1 MNNKNKIMK
10 NPILSFIVVCC
21 ILYCSSVTAQ
31 TIKDDIY
38 SSGQTLSI
46 SVNKSVS
53 TDKIDKKST
62 DTKYLV
68 LGGVAM
74 HPSQTSGFV
83 MVGAVKTIGG
93 YLKFKTDLNFDERFG
108 SEGMSTDSRY
118 FTGETQP
125 GRYAATGGILWRVFS
140 PVLLYGG
147 LGYGNRWLN
156 WRTVSG
162 DIYRVTDFS
171 HQGIELETGLM
182 LKIKK
187 LVLSG
192 GVSVT
197 TFNYMEANI
206 GVGIMF
212 GIPKSKI
219 KATRVKSSH
228 GGKR

>member
-1 MNNKNKIMK
+1 MK
-10 NPILSFIVVCC
+10 NPILSFIVVSC

-38 SSGQTLSI
+38 SSGKTQSV

-53 TDKIDKKST
+53 TDKIDEKST

-68 LGGVAM
+68 LGGMAI

-93 YLKFKTDLNFDERFG
+93 YLKFKTDLNFDENFD
-108 SEGMSTDSRY
+108 SEGMSTDRRY
-118 FTGETQP
+118 FTNEIQK
-125 GRYAATGGILWRVFS
+125 GRYAFTGGLLWRVAS
-140 PVLLYGG
+140 PIILYGG
-147 LGYGNRWLN
+147 VGYGSRWVN
-156 WRTVSG
+156 WETVSG
-162 DIYRVTDFS
+162 NIYRVDDIS
-171 HQGIELETGLM
+171 YKGVELETGLM

-187 LVLSG
+187 LVFSG
-192 GVSVT
+192 GVSVAS
-197 TFNYMEANI
+197 FKYMEANI

-212 GIPKSKI
+212 GIPKPKI
-219 KATRVKSSH
+219 KATRTKSSH

>member
-1 MNNKNKIMK
+1 MNNKNRIMK
-10 NPILSFIVVCC
+10 NPILSSIVVSC
-21 ILYCSSVTAQ
+21 ILYCSNVTAQ

-38 SSGQTLSI
+38 SSGKTQSVL
-46 SVNKSVS
+46 VNKSVS

-62 DTKYLV
+62 DTKCLV
-68 LGGVAM
+68 LGGMAI

-93 YLKFKTDLNFDERFG
+93 YLKFKTDLNFDESFG
-108 SEGMSTDSRY
+108 SEGMSTDRRY

-125 GRYAATGGILWRVFS
+125 GRYAAIGGLLWRVFS

-147 LGYGNRWLN
+147 LGYGSRWVN
-156 WRTVSG
+156 WKTVSG
-162 DIYRVTDFS
+162 DIYCVDDIS
-171 HQGIELETGLM
+171 YKGVELETGLI
-182 LKIKK
+182 LKVKK
-187 LVLSG
+187 LVFSG

-197 TFNYMEANI
+197 SFKYMEANV

-212 GIPKSKI
+212 GIPKPKI
-219 KATRVKSSH
+219 KAIRVKSSH